1 MPRKCVPQHLFADG
15 RSLSGGGCTIGT
27 GANSDLNDLIR
38 CPDST
43 NAVALIQSV
52 DYEIATAIR
61 SVNLDIDTANSGLPP
76 SPEIWQLCDTKLT
89 TTPRYATTGAN
100 AAMNCNQVQNNTA
113 LVSYMPYPQFDY
125 LRERYRCETNSPT
138 CYTAQN
144 EIPSYTYDSDVM
156 RLDVAASVDAQ
167 KQAITDIVLCKPVN
181 DMYMAFESTQC
192 APMKDA
198 FNLVWI
204 GMLIGSVG
212 LVFSL
217 ILWEVTRLHAIS
229 FRMEISEPGPV
240 EVTMTSVTTDQK
252 VTAL

>member
-1 MPRKCVPQHLFADG
+1 
-15 RSLSGGGCTIGT
+15 
-27 GANSDLNDLIR
+27 
-38 CPDST
+38 
-43 NAVALIQSV
+43 
-52 DYEIATAIR
+52 
-61 SVNLDIDTANSGLPP
+61 
-76 SPEIWQLCDTKLT
+76 
-89 TTPRYATTGAN
+89 
-100 AAMNCNQVQNNTA
+100 
-113 LVSYMPYPQFDY
+113 
-125 LRERYRCETNSPT
+125 
-138 CYTAQN
+138 
-144 EIPSYTYDSDVM
+144 
-156 RLDVAASVDAQ
+156 
-167 KQAITDIVLCKPVN
+167 
-181 DMYMAFESTQC
+181 MYMAFESTQC